1 MISPDV
7 DIEKT
12 RLLLKH
18 LGKSTGKLK
27 KKDIAKEEL
36 KDQIKKLKKTIKSK
50 AYKKEMKVLE
60 KKLSE
65 VLEKEEEI
73 IRHHKTRDA
82 VNRRIR
88 EKIESLEH
96 KLTRYIATKRLR
108 ERRID
113 ELESTIK
120 RKAAVE
126 QKEIEI
132 LEDQI
137 ISLETLFE
145 KISSDRTYSEKE
157 IQRVRIKIENLK
169 NRLEK
174 IKD

>member
-18 LGKSTGKLK
+18 LGRSSARIKQ
-27 KKDIAKEEL
+27 KDTAKEEL

-60 KKLSE
+60 KKLAG

-73 IRHHKTRDA
+73 IRHHKAREA
-82 VNRRIR
+82 ANRRIR
-88 EKIESLEH
+88 EKIESLEN
-96 KLTRYIATKRLR
+96 KLTRYIATKKLR
-108 ERRID
+108 ERRVE
-113 ELESTIK
+113 ELQSTIK
-120 RKAAVE
+120 RRFSVE

-132 LEDQI
+132 LEEQI
-137 ISLETLFE
+137 MNLETLFE
-145 KISSDRTYSEKE
+145 RIRHDKKYTEKE
-157 IQRVRIKIENLK
+157 LGRVKSKIEILK
-169 NRLEK
+169 KRLEK
-174 IKD
+174 IK